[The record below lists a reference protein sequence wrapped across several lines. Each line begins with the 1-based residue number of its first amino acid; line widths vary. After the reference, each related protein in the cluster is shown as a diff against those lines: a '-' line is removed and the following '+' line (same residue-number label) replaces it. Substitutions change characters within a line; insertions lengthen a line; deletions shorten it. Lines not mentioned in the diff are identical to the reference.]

1 MEINR
6 RGFLKSAAIGAAAVA
21 AGGPAK
27 LLASEG
33 TNTADRR
40 TAHAYKYRIAFGAWI
55 NDMRNEPLPL
65 QNWPAP
71 QLDDETIDSAIR
83 AMDVQSRAGFEY
95 LDAWG
100 LFATGEYPPDIVSVM
115 TPERRKRLK
124 RLFRAARDRHIKIM
138 FGMGLMTWGFDR
150 ILQAN
155 EHLRGYSIKP
165 DGQKEMMSH
174 AMCGAK
180 EESWSY
186 VYKILDFAM
195 SEFDFGG
202 VHLESADQGWCG
214 CPECG
219 GKYGTV
225 GYNCRINIRCADYI
239 KSKWPGKIV
248 TSIPINWTTTQFTEQ
263 EKAEIIALSSHI
275 DCFMDQGWGGTYVA
289 PSERAEYIRAL
300 KCDYGTSGGLW
311 LYPSVRWDRSS
322 YFLPYP
328 KRTSQAIKRQFSEG
342 VRGCMFYQGPMANPG
357 TEVTVAVGGRI
368 LSDTRGS
375 VDDALAEVIEIY
387 YKPKS
392 SAAHAKLVD
401 IFQRAE
407 EGYFGQWDA
416 RTFAAWGKDAK
427 DVPDLSKI
435 EKDFAFGDTRGPGEF
450 KLDGL
455 WGDSPGPAWY
465 LSGPYLTAATRPEY
479 KKALIS
485 ILKDLP
491 DIEDKFAD
499 NGRIEKIKG
508 AIMVTL
514 TLINSMS

>member
-6 RGFLKSAAIGAAAVA
+6 RDFLRGAAVGAAAIA
-21 AGGPAK
+21 AGGPVR
-27 LLASEG
+27 LFASE
-33 TNTADRR
+33 TSAASVSNTY
-40 TAHAYKYRIAFGAWI
+40 AYKHRIAFGAWI

-83 AMDVQSRAGFEY
+83 AMDVQSQAGFQY

-100 LFATGEYPPDIVSVM
+100 LFATGDYPPDIVSVM
-115 TPERRKRLK
+115 TPERRRRLK
-124 RLFRAARDRHIKIM
+124 RLFRAAKDRRMKIM
-138 FGMGLMTWGFDR
+138 FGMGLMTWGFDK

-155 EHLRGYSIKP
+155 ESLRGYAVKP

-180 EESWSY
+180 EESWKY

-195 SEFDFGG
+195 SEFEFGG

-214 CPECG
+214 CPECA
-219 GKYGTV
+219 GKYGVV
-225 GYNCRINIRCADYI
+225 GYNARLNMRCADYI
-239 KSKWPGKIV
+239 KKKWPGTIV
-248 TSIPINWTTTQFTEQ
+248 TSIPINWTNKHFTEQ
-263 EKAEIIALSSHI
+263 EKAEIVELSKHI

-289 PSERAEYIRAL
+289 PDERVEFIRSL
-300 KCDYGTSGGLW
+300 QCDYGTSGGLW
-311 LYPSVRWDRSS
+311 LYPSVRWDRAS

-328 KRTSQAIKRQFSEG
+328 KRTSEAIQRQFTQG

-368 LSDTRGS
+368 LSDTRRS
-375 VDDALAEVIEIY
+375 VDDVLSEVIELY
-387 YKPKS
+387 YKPKTT
-392 SAAHAKLVD
+392 SAHKKLVE

-427 DVPDLSKI
+427 DVPDLTKI
-435 EKDFAFGDTRGPGEF
+435 PKDIVFGDTACAGEF

-465 LSGPYLTAATRPEY
+465 LSGPYLTQTTRPEY

-485 ILKDLP
+485 ILRDMPEL
-491 DIEDKFAD
+491 EGKFD
-499 NGRIEKIKG
+499 DSGRLANIKR
-508 AIMVTL
+508 AIIITL
-514 TLINSMS
+514 TLINTIG